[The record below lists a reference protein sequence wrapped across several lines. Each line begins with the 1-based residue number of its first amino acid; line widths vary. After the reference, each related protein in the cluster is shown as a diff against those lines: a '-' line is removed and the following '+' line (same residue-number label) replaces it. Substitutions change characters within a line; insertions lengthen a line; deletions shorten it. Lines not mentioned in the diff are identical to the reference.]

1 MVFKLPRFARA
12 FVTGATTAGVGMM
25 AQQAK
30 EDREDTVTDRN
41 EKFELK
47 KIEDR
52 AKSNRVTQ
60 LEMITLR
67 EENAAKALKRA
78 EEKVISDTRDTLS
91 SVGWENNTL
100 DYLESINVLN
110 NGTASFKVW
119 ANKFEQYYNPK
130 GEQPEWHL
138 KQIKNADGKTISFQD
153 HFLNQVNESKKTN
166 VEVSKKN
173 VDATLENV
181 NGIPTNVVKSQTG
194 DITGATTTTD
204 NVVTSTDDNVV
215 PTTTTDNV
223 VTSTDDN
230 VVTSTDDFTPTIDS
244 ATSGS
249 GTVTS
254 DWRSAFKTQ
263 SPVLAEQLLLTID
276 DMSNEKA
283 LALVPTFDPNII
295 IDAKGTKGLKLK
307 LESNNQY
314 SWTIIDVKEDIYADF
329 AKSDKRD
336 KNLTA
341 ALLTQPGLFP
351 TTTPIYTNNGEVNP
365 AFFQNMDSINALKYT
380 TIKGNMTDIN
390 NYLIANNINLSAG
403 EVARKAVNMYKS
415 FDVTKTSNSFDI
427 IQLTGYEG
435 DKKNYETVKQT
446 GLIIRDDLK
455 NLFNAID
462 LPIATTAEESEQRN
476 IVINKALSN
485 YRSQL
490 LNAVTKKMDKNTDE
504 GKAEI
509 QETKLRYGSLF
520 DNMINSFAQGNSEMN
535 YWDDIPEGRVTEG
548 TFEKDLFPDES
559 AGGTSSTFAPETDSL
574 NTEPSVMAGSEPE
587 TQEELDSMDKIL
599 KTQPSFN
606 LNDIKNVE
614 DKNNKIIKEK
624 ETLTSDEKSEV
635 EFIGGEGKGNQPW
648 LFSNGNFNPDWPGV
662 DTLEGSRFTQGT
674 EASNYREAK
683 SDYDKKINQIKGTK
697 FFKKVWSILNYSPPK
712 K

>member
-1 MVFKLPRFARA
+1 MAIPRFARA
-12 FVTGATTAGVGMM
+12 FIKGAATAGVGMM

-41 EKFELK
+41 EKFELL

-52 AKSNRVTQ
+52 AKANRVTQ
-60 LEMITLR
+60 LELLTLR
-67 EENAAKALKRA
+67 DENAAKALKRA

-119 ANKFEQYYNPK
+119 ANQFEQYYNPK

-138 KQIKNADGKTISFQD
+138 KQIKKADGETISFQD

-215 PTTTTDNV
+215 
-223 VTSTDDN
+223 
-230 VVTSTDDFTPTIDS
+230 TSTDDFTPTIDS

-254 DWRSAFKTQ
+254 DWRSVFKTQ

-314 SWTIIDVKEDIYADF
+314 SWTIIDVKEDIYADL

-336 KNLTA
+336 KALTA
-341 ALLTQPGLFP
+341 ALLTQPGMFP
-351 TTTPIYTNNGEVNP
+351 TKTPIYMGNGELNP
-365 AFFQNMDSINALKYT
+365 SFFQNLDPTNALKYT
-380 TIKGNMTDIN
+380 TIKGNMIDIN

-455 NLFNAID
+455 KLFNAID

-490 LNAVTKKMDKNTDE
+490 LNAVTKDMDKNTDA

-535 YWDDIPEGRVTEG
+535 YWDDIPEGRTIEG

-574 NTEPSVMAGSEPE
+574 NIEPSVMAGSEPE

-599 KTQPSFN
+599 ATQPIFS
-606 LNDIKNVE
+606 LE

-635 EFIGGEGKGNQPW
+635 EFIGGEGEGNQPW
-648 LFSNGNFNPDWPGV
+648 LFSNGNFNPDWENV
-662 DTLEGSRFTQGT
+662 DTLEGSQFTQGT

-683 SDYDKKINQIKGTK
+683 SDYQQKINRIKGTK